1 MEAGKKMLA
10 DMSQDLT
17 SGHRSGVSSD
27 GHRSVVSRRCER
39 GRVPSDSSSGI
50 SDDSSSNSSGSDRDS
65 GIETGDTGAAGLGS
79 WPGINTTGVPVTFGL
94 DHDERS
100 LDSEDR
106 EKIRE
111 TLEIG
116 VRKLNLVGK
125 HKNQG
130 ERTLNYESTSIIFT
144 VSVQEISPRKT
155 RSSWSGASTSESSD
169 TSGDCPESPVRL
181 KLLLRKKRSPI
192 LDDVLSEGRESDDPP
207 IIRSDEKIF
216 RS

>member
-1 MEAGKKMLA
+1 MMNHTVHCSGVKPHICSSLLPASTDHSACVTTPL
-10 DMSQDLT
+10 LT

-116 VRKLNLVGK
+116 VRKLNLAGK

-130 ERTLNYESTSIIFT
+130 ERT
-144 VSVQEISPRKT
+144 
-155 RSSWSGASTSESSD
+155 
-169 TSGDCPESPVRL
+169 
-181 KLLLRKKRSPI
+181 
-192 LDDVLSEGRESDDPP
+192 
-207 IIRSDEKIF
+207 
-216 RS
+216 

>member
-1 MEAGKKMLA
+1 MGSCVSRDYTLHTRSLRNTAGRRAAQCEEARRVEAGKKMLA

-116 VRKLNLVGK
+116 VRKLNLAGK

-130 ERTLNYESTSIIFT
+130 ER
-144 VSVQEISPRKT
+144 
-155 RSSWSGASTSESSD
+155 A
-169 TSGDCPESPVRL
+169 
-181 KLLLRKKRSPI
+181 
-192 LDDVLSEGRESDDPP
+192 
-207 IIRSDEKIF
+207 
-216 RS
+216 